1 MTDLYFF
8 ILTIIN
14 LFVVG
19 FMCILV
25 SYSETLYPKQKKTYQ
40 ATFFLIGL
48 ISALELVTVLV
59 DDTAVKFRLVNLL
72 ANYLGFG
79 LTPAVPVL
87 IVCSMNRSEEMPA
100 DLKAAAAIELLY
112 LLVLTGSMFTGGL
125 VFSVDEMN
133 HYSRQWGFP
142 VYMTMYY
149 GGTLYLVYHTLKMA
163 RTFQNRGRIM
173 ILCLA
178 GFLVAGTM
186 VQIMLPAIHITW
198 LCVTVIS
205 VLYYLYCNEMW
216 SQLDGLT
223 GLLSQKSY
231 LNRTLNLKPDDRM
244 LVVLDLDDF
253 KYVNDTYGHQ
263 AGDQCLQVIAE
274 CLKKAYARY
283 GNCYRIGGDE
293 FCVLLKDL
301 EKEKYCREKFFWAV
315 EKRKKSLRM
324 LPGASYGSAMILEQE
339 SISDTKARA
348 DQNMYENKRE
358 RKKRQKGAT
367 ASQKNDLR

>member
-112 LLVLTGSMFTGGL
+112 LLILTGSMFTGGL

-149 GGTLYLVYHTLKMA
+149 GGTLHLVYHTLKMA

-186 VQIMLPAIHITW
+186 VQILLPAIHITW

-244 LVVLDLDDF
+244 LIVLDLDDF

-293 FCVLLKDL
+293 FCVLLKDP

-315 EKRKKSLRM
+315 EKRKKALRM

-348 DQNMYENKRE
+348 DQNMYENKRARKE
-358 RKKRQKGAT
+358 QKRKK
-367 ASQKNDLR
+367 